1 MKWTHFIMA
10 IYLMAVSFYP
20 CSDTDKTIMASVAME
35 TAHEHENHAH
45 DEHHDTCPPF
55 CVCNCCGLQML
66 NYVSSVTFDFPIPFQ
81 TIPLKESFY
90 VSNLSDTYA
99 GSIWQPPQ
107 LV

>member
-1 MKWTHFIMA
+1 MKWTHFLMA

-20 CSDTDKTIMASVAME
+20 CTDSDAADTVISAVELTYG
-35 TAHEHENHAH
+35 HEGHSHNEERH
-45 DEHHDTCPPF
+45 TCPPF
-55 CVCNCCGLQML
+55 CACNCCSVQVL
-66 NYVSSVTFDFPIPFQ
+66 NYVSVVTFDFPIPFQ

-90 VSNLSDTYA
+90 ISNLSDAYS